1 VEIVNASFTRPA
13 AIKSLWAL
21 IAVAIVGLLP
31 WLRVRRVSGRLREL
45 EVARLAER
53 DRIAR
58 DLHDTLLQSTEG
70 LILKVY
76 IAAQQLAPDDPV
88 RAFLMRSLDQAEELA
103 IEGRQKLLGL
113 RNPLS
118 QRLELS
124 QALAALGLGL
134 SANTTTTF
142 SAVKEGRVR
151 SLAAPAWDEIFGIAR
166 EGIVNAFKHSRAQH
180 IEAVVTYRS
189 SSFTIQVRDDGCG
202 VPRHQAADGSADGRL
217 GLRGMRERA
226 EQLRARLEIET
237 AEDKGTTITLI
248 VPSHE
253 VYRKRRIAAPEGSA

>member
-1 VEIVNASFTRPA
+1 VEIVSASLARPA
-13 AIKSLWAL
+13 FKAL
-21 IAVAIVGLLP
+21 AAFIVIAIVGALP
-31 WLRVRRVSGRLREL
+31 WLRVRRMSARLREL
-45 EVARLAER
+45 HAARLDER

-76 IAAQQLAPDDPV
+76 IAAQQLPPADPV

-151 SLAAPAWDEIFGIAR
+151 PLAPPVWDEIFGIAR
-166 EGIVNAFKHSRAQH
+166 EAIVNAFRHSQANH
-180 IEAVVTYRS
+180 IEAIVTYRS
-189 SSFTIQVRDDGCG
+189 ASFTVQVRDDGCG
-202 VPRHQAADGSADGRL
+202 ISQHRSADASLDGRL

-226 EQLRARLEIET
+226 AQLRANLEIET
-237 AEDKGTTITLI
+237 AEDQGTTITLV
-248 VPSHE
+248 VPSDV
-253 VYRKRRIAAPEGSA
+253 VYRKRLIAALEAA